1 MIWRDK
7 QLGFN
12 FNSSLEISIDLV
24 DIIDNEE
31 IQEILASQ
39 GIDLEEKAE
48 MLTNS
53 AKEIIKDMVDDK
65 IFELQ
70 RWAEHNNMKIKV
82 EQMQD
87 IIVDIDWKEI
97 ILDLG
102 I

>member
-12 FNSSLEISIDLV
+12 FNSSLEVSIDLV

-31 IQEILASQ
+31 IQETLASQ

-53 AKEIIKDMVDDK
+53 ASAIIKDMVDDK
-65 IFELQ
+65 ALELQ
-70 RWAEHNNMKIKV
+70 QWASHNNMKIKIAPTN
-82 EQMQD
+82 EIAM
-87 IIVDIDWKEI
+87 DIDWKEI

>member
-31 IQEILASQ
+31 IQEILVSQ
-39 GIDLEEKAE
+39 EIDLEEKAE
-48 MLTNS
+48 MLTNN
-53 AKEIIKDMVDDK
+53 AKGIIKDMIGDK

-87 IIVDIDWKEI
+87 ITVDIDWKEI